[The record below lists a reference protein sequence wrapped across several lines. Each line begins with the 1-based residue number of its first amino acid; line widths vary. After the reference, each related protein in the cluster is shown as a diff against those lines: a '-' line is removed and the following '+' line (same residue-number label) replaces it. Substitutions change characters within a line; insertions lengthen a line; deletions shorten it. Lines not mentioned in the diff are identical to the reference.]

1 MSQPNGNNFVL
12 VSALCAES
20 RLESLSLKIKNTP
33 LGGDLLGIIKPTWLK
48 ALESETRIAWL
59 RNMLDRKLVVRDLE
73 SFGRNTTE
81 KLRAESSRKEELG
94 REAILELMR
103 VKLVDEK
110 RYCLLYTSD
119 AADE

>member
-1 MSQPNGNNFVL
+1 MSQPNGNNFVP

-81 KLRAESSRKEELG
+81 KLRAES
-94 REAILELMR
+94 
-103 VKLVDEK
+103 
-110 RYCLLYTSD
+110 
-119 AADE
+119 